1 MKPSQRVI
9 IQQQSSS
16 DDSTQYLD
24 VVSGPGAFF
33 GAGPRC
39 RRADLTPL
47 GHTTSSLTWARI
59 CCDSRTAHKGCYR
72 DSTCGRT
79 HGEDSSR
86 RGAELLLQTPGA
98 EAGISKCLLGL
109 APASPVH
116 KLMGSPGLTEEGQS
130 SPSPGR
136 GRCRQVGQSSTS
148 ARKQS
153 NQLQPGSVQ
162 AASTYHHTD
171 PHGMPRDV
179 PGKNQPDP
187 VVHLSVLLV

>member
-1 MKPSQRVI
+1 MYSPQRLL
-9 IQQQSSS
+9 QGQ
-16 DDSTQYLD
+16 
-24 VVSGPGAFF
+24 
-33 GAGPRC
+33 
-39 RRADLTPL
+39 
-47 GHTTSSLTWARI
+47 HM
-59 CCDSRTAHKGCYR
+59 
-72 DSTCGRT
+72 
-79 HGEDSSR
+79 GEDSSR
-86 RGAELLLQTPGA
+86 RGAELLLQAPGA

-116 KLMGSPGLTEEGQS
+116 TLMGSPGLTEEGQS

-136 GRCRQVGQSSTS
+136 GCCRQVGQSSTS